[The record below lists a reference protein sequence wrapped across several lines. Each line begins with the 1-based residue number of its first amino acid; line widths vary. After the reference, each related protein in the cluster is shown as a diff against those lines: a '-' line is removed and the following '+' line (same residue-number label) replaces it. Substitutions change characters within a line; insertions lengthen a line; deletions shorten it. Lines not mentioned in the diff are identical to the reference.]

1 MFGFTP
7 VYAQSLGA
15 TKLDMGLL
23 TFCSTLPTALAA
35 WLGGRH
41 LAQRLGERNVIILG
55 FILSGVF
62 TVLIPFTSSLWIL
75 VLTQSLAG
83 FGRGFTSPVLMSLS
97 IKHMA
102 PEKRATAMGF
112 YQAIY
117 GLGMFAG
124 PLFMGAAGDW
134 LTLREGFVIVGVLG
148 CVTALLAHLMLAKV
162 LVRRSALNHMA

>member
-1 MFGFTP
+1 M
-7 VYAQSLGA
+7 
-15 TKLDMGLL
+15 
-23 TFCSTLPTALAA
+23 
-35 WLGGRH
+35 
-41 LAQRLGERNVIILG
+41 LG
-55 FILSGVF
+55 FILSGLF
-62 TVLIPFTSSLWIL
+62 TVCIPFTSSLWFLI
-75 VLTQSLAG
+75 VTQALAG

-148 CVTALLAHLMLAKV
+148 CVTAVLGQVMLRKV
-162 LVRRSALNHMA
+162 IGIGTSSRAVSSQS